1 MVKGLS
7 GLVKDKVN
15 KLRIQA
21 NRERITWIFNLDQW
35 RWISEGIMLNSEGIK
50 SQMLQVSDR
59 KAAVRRW

>member
-21 NRERITWIFNLDQW
+21 NRERIKWIFNLDQW

>member
-1 MVKGLS
+1 
-7 GLVKDKVN
+7 
-15 KLRIQA
+15 
-21 NRERITWIFNLDQW
+21 LDQW